1 MSPGRD
7 VDPALAP
14 PVARVGD
21 DRSDPYGWI
30 AEPTAELVDLLDT
43 ERAYYEARVAALAGL
58 RARLAAE
65 MAARVP
71 DTSESRTVAVRAVH
85 LPRGPRGGAP
95 NSPPWC
101 AEPAT
106 AVRTN
111 RCSTCRWLPPPT
123 PVPSF
128 TAANSRSVPTD
139 ECWPGRTTSSATS
152 GTAFGSATCRPVR
165 TCPVSSRG
173 PSREAGGARTRRR
186 ICICAPTLSIDRTR
200 CGRTRWA
207 PIPRPTYCSS
217 RSPTSG
223 SRSAS
228 TSPARGHGS

>member
-1 MSPGRD
+1 MTD
-7 VDPALAP
+7 A
-14 PVARVGD
+14 
-21 DRSDPYGWI
+21 
-30 AEPTAELVDLLDT
+30 T
-43 ERAYYEARVAALAGL
+43 
-58 RARLAAE
+58 
-65 MAARVP
+65 
-71 DTSESRTVAVRAVH
+71 RTVGSPSRRRSSSICSIPSAPTTRRGWRRSRGCEPGWRPRWPRAC
-85 LPRGPRGGAP
+85 LTRPNPRRGGAGRSPTARSTRRGP

-128 TAANSRSVPTD
+128 TAANSRLVPTD

-152 GTAFGSATCRPVR
+152 GTAFGSAICRPVP